1 MTDDPLAHRVI
12 AVPEARELDVFSRLL
27 ERRGATVW
35 RCPLVDILD
44 APNPAAVL
52 AWVRAFAAGACDDLI
67 LLTGEGLRRLLA
79 AVDRHEPALRP
90 PFLDALGRVR
100 RITRGPKPARVL
112 RELGLAADIAA
123 ETPTSAGVIATLSR
137 LPLQGRRIGVQLY
150 GSEPNRPL
158 IEFLK
163 SAGAQVS
170 TVAPYV
176 YAAASDDD
184 AVRALLQGMSE
195 RRIDAIAF
203 TSQAQV
209 ERLFAVSG
217 PERAVTALAAVDV
230 AAVGPVV
237 ADALRQR
244 GVRVDA
250 MPAASWSLKPLAS
263 ELCELLGQ
271 PANPGASSGTRG

>member
-35 RCPLVDILD
+35 RCPLVDIRD
-44 APNPAAVL
+44 APDPAPVL
-52 AWVRAFAAGACDDLI
+52 AWLRAFAAGACDDLI

-79 AVDRHEPALRP
+79 AIDRHEPALRAL
-90 PFLDALGRVR
+90 FLDALGKVR
-100 RITRGPKPARVL
+100 RITRGPKPARAL

-150 GSEPNRPL
+150 GTEPNRPL
-158 IEFLK
+158 IEFLQ

-217 PERAVTALAAVDV
+217 PEPAAAALAAVEV

-244 GVRVDA
+244 GVHVDA

-271 PANPGASSGTRG
+271 PADAGTSSETQG